1 MSFTASTV
9 RRVLYEGGPARF
21 LYAIGN
27 TPARAVLPA
36 GDTPIDGSVKVGTS
50 SYCNTKGL
58 YKACIWR
65 A

>member
-9 RRVLYEGGPARF
+9 RRVFYEGGPARF

-36 GDTPIDGSVKVGTS
+36 GGEPLDGPIKVLGGGGLAAYCHAS
-50 SYCNTKGL
+50 SCHM
-58 YKACIWR
+58 
-65 A
+65 

>member
-21 LYAIGN
+21 LYAVGN

-36 GDTPIDGSVKVGTS
+36 GDQPIHGNVKVGAR
-50 SYCNTKGL
+50 NL
-58 YKACIWR
+58 Y
-65 A
+65 